1 MIRQPET
8 LLCTLCCLLQP
19 KAAHLTGMRTKRTAS
34 LPHIIYLFIHSFILA
49 CVDLSRTKCMYL
61 DFLTRPVAF
70 QLSNLRLEHKHRHV
84 LYGRLR
90 LKKQLPRLIEI
101 VVLGKSPRAAEN
113 LWHYPFWGIH
123 FSREIRGMSA
133 SVTGFSY
140 FATHSCMYVLLL
152 LDMTLQ
158 LH

>member
-19 KAAHLTGMRTKRTAS
+19 KAAHLTGMRTKRTVS

-49 CVDLSRTKCMYL
+49 CVDLSRTNCMYL

-70 QLSNLRLEHKHRHV
+70 QLSNLRLKRKHRHV

-90 LKKQLPRLIEI
+90 LKRQLPRLIEI
-101 VVLGKSPRAAEN
+101 QLCWEKVHGQPRI
-113 LWHYPFWGIH
+113 YG
-123 FSREIRGMSA
+123 
-133 SVTGFSY
+133 T
-140 FATHSCMYVLLL
+140 
-152 LDMTLQ
+152 TLFGVYIFLEKYIACQ
-158 LH
+158 PL